1 MSNLRLESW
10 PGYWAI
16 DALVIWP
23 MHIANCAG
31 HLVCAA
37 YIAVAAVAVAYN
49 QEYLNCRVVG

>member
-10 PGYWAI
+10 PDYWAI

-23 MHIANCAG
+23 MHIISGAG

-37 YIAVAAVAVAYN
+37 YIVAAAVVAFN
-49 QEYLNCRVVG
+49 QEYLNYQVVG